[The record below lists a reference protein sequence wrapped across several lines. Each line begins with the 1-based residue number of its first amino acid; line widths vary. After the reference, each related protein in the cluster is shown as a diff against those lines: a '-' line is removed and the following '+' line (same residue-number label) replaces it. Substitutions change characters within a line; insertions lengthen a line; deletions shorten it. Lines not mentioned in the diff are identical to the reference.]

1 MKLILNHLQIKQKIK
16 RLAYEIYENHFEQ
29 ETLYVVGIEPMGL
42 ALAEL
47 LQKELE
53 AISPLQVH
61 LLGLSLDKKSPL
73 QNEIRLSK
81 PIDLLENQNVILVDD
96 VLNSGKT
103 MFYALRPFFEV
114 PLKKL
119 QTLVLINRNYK
130 NYPINPDYVGYALAT
145 TLQEHISVVLEENW
159 AVYIS

>member
-1 MKLILNHLQIKQKIK
+1 MKVVLTHWQIQQKIK
-16 RLAYEIYENHFEQ
+16 RLAYEIYENHFE
-29 ETLYVVGIEPMGL
+29 EKSLYLLGIEPMGL
-42 ALAEL
+42 HLAKL

-53 AISPLQVH
+53 EISPLQVH
-61 LLGLSLDKKSPL
+61 LAGLQLDKNNPL
-73 QNEIRLSK
+73 NNEIKVSVSAEILS
-81 PIDLLENQNVILVDD
+81 NQNIIVVDD

-103 MFYALRPFFEV
+103 MFYALKPFFEI

-130 NYPINPDYVGYALAT
+130 TYPVNPDYVGYALAT
-145 TLQEHISVVLEENW
+145 TLQEHIKVILDEEW